1 MTAPARL
8 ILPARL
14 EHSEEWKKQRTT
26 GFGGTDAAQLHN
38 GKKSRFALW
47 REKTGHAEPE
57 YVSPELQ
64 DLFDYGH
71 SREPELARIFAAR
84 TGLRVRNT
92 GTWARRDH
100 EWMIA
105 NPDRLIGRD
114 GILEI
119 KTTGA
124 YTDAAKLW
132 REGLVPPHAWVQAHW
147 YAHVTGRTRLW
158 FVAEVDRQPII
169 LGPYTADHD
178 LMDDL
183 ALEATEFWELVT
195 GEKEPAAEDEEVTAP
210 VVIVDGLTKP
220 LDPWDDTITDLA
232 RLLDLKDQAKE
243 LTAEIK
249 HLEASIQAEM
259 GEAEFLTSTDGEV
272 IYATNRIGSRSSL
285 DQDAMKAD
293 GIDVDAYKITKPN
306 SKPTLN
312 VKKEARA

>member
-1 MTAPARL
+1 
-8 ILPARL
+8 
-14 EHSEEWKKQRTT
+14 
-26 GFGGTDAAQLHN
+26 
-38 GKKSRFALW
+38 
-47 REKTGHAEPE
+47 EKTGHAEPE
-57 YVSPELQ
+57 YASPELQ

-71 SREPELARIFAAR
+71 REPELARIFAAR
-84 TGLRVRNT
+84 TGLKVRNT

-105 NPDRLIGRD
+105 NPDRRIGRD

-147 YAHVTGRTRLW
+147 YAHVTARPVLW
-158 FVAEVDRQPII
+158 LIAEVDRQPIL
-169 LGPYTADHD
+169 LGPYDPDQD
-178 LMDDL
+178 LLDDL
-183 ALEATEFWELVT
+183 DLEAREFWALVE
-195 GEKEPAAEDEEVTAP
+195 GEAEPTAEDEEVAAP

-220 LDPWDDTITDLA
+220 LDPWDDTITALA

-243 LTAEIK
+243 LTAEVK
-249 HLEASIQAEM
+249 DLEASIQAEM
-259 GEAEFLTSTDGEV
+259 GEAEVLTSTDGEV
-272 IYATNRIGSRSSL
+272 IYAANRIGSRSSL

>member
-14 EHSEEWKKQRTT
+14 EHSEEWKAQRTT

-38 GKKSRFALW
+38 GKRSRFALW
-47 REKTGHAEPE
+47 REKTGLAEPE
-57 YVSPELQ
+57 YISPELQ

-71 SREPELARIFAAR
+71 SREPELARIFTAR
-84 TGLRVRNT
+84 TGLKVRNT

-147 YAHVTGRTRLW
+147 YAHVTGRRVLW
-158 FVAEVDRQPII
+158 FIAEVDRQPII
-169 LGPYTADHD
+169 LGPYNADPD
-178 LMDDL
+178 LLDDL
-183 ALEATEFWELVT
+183 DLEAREFWALVE
-195 GEKEPAAEDEEVTAP
+195 GEAEPTAEDEEVAAP
-210 VVIVDGLTKP
+210 VVIVEGLTKP
-220 LDPWDDTITDLA
+220 LDPWDNTVTDLA
-232 RLLDLKDQAKE
+232 RLLDLKDQAKA
-243 LTAEIK
+243 LAAEIK
-249 HLEASIQAEM
+249 DLEASIQAKM

>member
-1 MTAPARL
+1 MTSTARL

-14 EHSEEWKKQRTT
+14 EHSEEWNEQRTA

-38 GKKSRFALW
+38 GKKSCFALW
-47 REKTGHAEPE
+47 REKAGLAEPE
-57 YVSPELQ
+57 PVSPELQ

-71 SREPELARIFAAR
+71 SREPELARIFTAR
-84 TGLRVRNT
+84 TGLKVRNT

-105 NPDRLIGRD
+105 NPDRLIGRG

-147 YAHVTGRTRLW
+147 YAHVTGRRVLW
-158 FVAEVDRQPII
+158 FIAEVDRQPII
-169 LGPYTADHD
+169 LGPYNADPD
-178 LMDDL
+178 LLDDL
-183 ALEATEFWELVT
+183 DLEAREFWALVE
-195 GEKEPAAEDEEVTAP
+195 GEAEPTAEDEEVAAP

-220 LDPWDDTITDLA
+220 LDPWDDTVTDLA
-232 RLLDLKDQAKE
+232 HLLDLKDQAKA
-243 LTAEIK
+243 LATEIK
-249 HLEASIQAEM
+249 DLEASIQAKM
-259 GEAEFLTSTDGEV
+259 GEAEFLTSADGEV
-272 IYATNRIGSRSSL
+272 IYATNRIGSRASL
-285 DQDAMKAD
+285 DQEAMKAD